1 MNYIHKVLPLV
12 LACFFI
18 WSCNHSTTQVN
29 THPEFLVTSVISK
42 DTIIYNEY
50 VSDIHAFR
58 NVEIRARVQGYLESI
73 HIDEGAQVKK
83 GQLLFTINDEEYRA
97 AVNQTKASLHSA
109 EAEATALSLE
119 VERVKILVDKN
130 VVSETEL
137 RLAKAKYA
145 AAKARIEEEESVYSN
160 ATIRL
165 SHTVIRAPFDGVID
179 RIPFKIGS
187 LINEGS
193 LLTSVSDTHDM
204 FAYFKVSEQEY
215 LKFRQSQTRLSKDEV
230 ELVLADGS
238 FHQYKGQIETMEGEF
253 DVTTGTIAIRARFPN
268 PNHLLK
274 HGSSG
279 KVRTGN
285 TLKNAILVPQKSTT
299 EIQDR
304 TFVYLVGPDKKVS
317 LKSFI
322 PLMRFSHFYI
332 VEAGLI
338 PGDTIIYEGI
348 QNVQDGL
355 EIKPV
360 FIPLDSV
367 IASTRSS
374 ALTITN

>member
-1 MNYIHKVLPLV
+1 MNYIHKALPLV
-12 LACFFI
+12 ITCSFI
-18 WSCNHSTTQVN
+18 WSCKNATTQVN
-29 THPEFLVTSVISK
+29 SPAEFLVTRVISK

-50 VSDIHAFR
+50 VSDIHAIR

-97 AVNQTKASLHSA
+97 AVNQARASLHSA
-109 EAEATALSLE
+109 EAEATALALE
-119 VERVKILVDKN
+119 VDRVKILVDKN

-137 RLAKAKYA
+137 RLANAKYT
-145 AAKARIEEEESVYSN
+145 AAKARIEEEQSVYSN
-160 ATIRL
+160 ASIRL
-165 SHTVIRAPFDGVID
+165 SHTVIRSPFDGVID

-193 LLTSVSDTHDM
+193 LLTSVSDTHEM

-215 LKFRQSQTRLSKDEV
+215 LKYRQSNTSLSSEEV
-230 ELVLADGS
+230 ELVLADNS
-238 FHQYKGQIETMEGEF
+238 FHKHKGRIETMEGEF
-253 DVTTGTIAIRARFPN
+253 DATTGTIAIRARFPN
-268 PNHLLK
+268 PEHLLK

-285 TLKNAILVPQKSTT
+285 VLKDAILVPQKSTT

-304 TFVYLVGPDKKVS
+304 TFVYLVGADKKTS
-317 LKSFI
+317 LKSFT

-332 VEAGLI
+332 VAAGLK
-338 PGDTIIYEGI
+338 PGDEIIYEGI

-360 FIPLDSV
+360 FIPLDSIV
-367 IASTRSS
+367 AYTRSNS
-374 ALTITN
+374 LSITN